1 MPIMLIATT
10 LLKRSRERDA
20 KNADYLRGQ
29 GRQIIAR
36 GLANDL
42 SHIPLV
48 GHRDVGTATVATWD
62 LTKTKG
68 VDPTPVF
75 DHTGKRVR

>member
-1 MPIMLIATT
+1 MMPITMAM
-10 LLKRSRERDA
+10 LKRARARDVE
-20 KNADYLRGQ
+20 NAAFYRGQ
-29 GRQIIAR
+29 DRQVISR

>member
-1 MPIMLIATT
+1 MTKNLF
-10 LLKRSRERDA
+10 RSALVRQQANQE
-20 KNADYLRGQ
+20 YWRGVQ
-29 GRQIIAR
+29 RQAIAR

-48 GHRDVGTATVATWD
+48 GHRDVGTATIASWD

-68 VDPTPVF
+68 VDPAPVF